1 MVVFGYNGI
10 DIMEDNLLDIISK
23 YPGWRFTNVRKIKII
38 VRSNVSPKL
47 RFTKVHLS
55 CERLK
60 SVRKFRATS
69 GLL

>member
-1 MVVFGYNGI
+1 MPHAKFQDHRTSG
-10 DIMEDNLLDIISK
+10 S
-23 YPGWRFTNVRKIKII
+23 GWRFTNVRKIKII

-55 CERLK
+55 SERLK